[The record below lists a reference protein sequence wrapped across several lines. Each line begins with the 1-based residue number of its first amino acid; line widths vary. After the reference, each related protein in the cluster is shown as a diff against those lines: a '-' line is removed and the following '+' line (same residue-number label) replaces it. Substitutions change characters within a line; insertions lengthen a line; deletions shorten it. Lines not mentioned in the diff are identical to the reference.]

1 MKETCDRVVPKD
13 GFMLIYCPDRYKTQ
27 KVCDEVADDCLAALK
42 LIPDWFVKSK
52 LLKTFHDSLLA
63 NDDALFY

>member
-1 MKETCDRVVPKD
+1 M
-13 GFMLIYCPDRYKTQ
+13 
-27 KVCDEVADDCLAALK
+27 CDEPFDDCLAALK

-63 NDDALFY
+63 NDDAFF